1 MNYQQITQ
9 KANSIVKEC
18 GAFIQEQAKNFS
30 IEKVE
35 LKSVNQLVSYVD
47 IETEKRLVQGL
58 AKIIENAGFI
68 TEENSI
74 ENNANKEW
82 TWIIDPLD
90 GTTNFV
96 HALPIYSISVA
107 LMHHKELVVGI
118 VYEVNR
124 DELFYAY
131 KNGGAY
137 LNEKR
142 IFVSQTSS
150 LDNSLIATGFP
161 YYDFSKV
168 KPYME
173 CLDFYMQKS
182 RGLRRL
188 GSAAVD
194 LAYVACGRFDAYFEQ
209 SLSPWDVAAGAL
221 LVQEAGGK
229 VCDFNLQNNYVFG
242 KEIIASNSNI
252 WKEFYAPIQKAY
264 YPK

>member
-1 MNYQQITQ
+1 MNYQKITQ
-9 KANSIVKEC
+9 EACAVVKVC
-18 GAFIQEQAKNFS
+18 GAFIQEQAKTFRS
-30 IEKVE
+30 EDVE

-58 AKIIENAGFI
+58 SEIIVNAGFI

-96 HALPIYSISVA
+96 HSLPIYSISVA
-107 LMHHKELVVGI
+107 LMHHNEIVAGI
-118 VYEVNR
+118 VYEINR

-131 KNGGAY
+131 KNGGAF
-137 LNEKR
+137 LNDKR
-142 IFVSQTSS
+142 IFASQTSS

-161 YYDFSKV
+161 YYDYSKV

-173 CLDFYMQKS
+173 CLDFFMQKS

-209 SLSPWDVAAGAL
+209 SLSPWDVAAGSL
-221 LVQEAGGK
+221 LVLEAGGK
-229 VCDFNLQNNYVFG
+229 VCDFNLQNNHVFG
-242 KEIIASNSNI
+242 KEIIASNSNL
-252 WKEFYAPIQKAY
+252 WEEFYPPIQKAY